1 VSAGPRPASESE
13 PAALAARSAYDN
25 TVLVDRPS
33 GFWHDARGTD
43 LVGGRHASR
52 VGRPGTATMP
62 NGDTAARFD
71 GSRRYLEV
79 ADHNR
84 WSPATTGAV
93 TIEAWVNPSTLRF
106 TSGEADDCYVHWLGK
121 GGSNQHEWTL
131 RMYSNVTR
139 CETPQR
145 PNRTSVYA
153 FNLSGGLGTGAYFQG
168 GLNGVPAMRAGQWV
182 HVVGVIN
189 EQRKSAAFPNGYV
202 KIYRNGQLI
211 NTRDLSSTVPIDLG
225 NGSAPVRIGT
235 RDLNSFFQGS
245 IGKVA
250 LYGHEVPASRLRAHY
265 NAM

>member
-1 VSAGPRPASESE
+1 LE
-13 PAALAARSAYDN
+13 
-25 TVLVDRPS
+25 DRPV

-43 LVGGRHASR
+43 LVGGRDAHW

-84 WSPATTGAV
+84 WSPATTGAF
-93 TIEAWVNPSTLRF
+93 TIEAWLNPSTLRF
-106 TSGEADDCYVHWLGK
+106 TSGESDDCYVHWLGK
-121 GGSNQHEWTL
+121 GMSNQHEWTL

-153 FNLSGGLGTGAYFQG
+153 FNLRGGLGTGAYFQG
-168 GLNGVPAMRAGQWV
+168 GLDGVPAMQAGRWV

-189 EQRKSAAFPNGYV
+189 EQRKSPAFPNGYV

-211 NTRDLSSTVPIDLG
+211 NTSDLSSTVPIDLG

-250 LYGHEVPASRLRAHY
+250 LYDHEVPAPRVGAHFG
-265 NAM
+265 AM